1 MSAFCALRVKTF
13 SRYESCGVYSLRFL
27 WAHLACK
34 CRLSPFLVLLL
45 PSLQVSEFL
54 FVCFCRQPK
63 ALSECGLREETQ
75 RVPFLSANL
84 TASLVVNMASPNSFD
99 ISDFIFDA
107 ADLNFTPN
115 GGAVSTVPGVD
126 VDEDF
131 SSPLPPSGPTARLDS
146 YPPSSGRNT
155 SDEAYQQ
162 GDASTASPQR
172 CPLPSGGVSG
182 DGAVEDLQEKLD
194 RLHLAPEEDWS
205 NLHSGPGP
213 SGSVDA
219 SVATLSSLAERQETV
234 GRSGS
239 GEVPESHRKCAE
251 DGTPNGV
258 HAGDAGEP
266 REELKE
272 DHGRGGKATK
282 EIPEHACSYCGA
294 SSPDCVLKC
303 CCCNK
308 YFCNSPCSASGSS
321 MGSHIIFHLV
331 KSRHREVM
339 LHPEGPLGDCTLECF
354 QCGSR
359 NVFLLGLIPAEQ
371 EGVVVLI
378 CREPCLSSGALKQ
391 SGWDLTQW
399 QPLIEGKS
407 FLPWLVR
414 STLTAEEQR
423 DCHVVTTQQLQR
435 LEELWQKNP
444 QATLEELSQTK
455 EEAPLPC
462 VKLVYEDGFDYQR
475 TFAPLVQAEADF
487 DKQIKDGQ
495 KLVRVKLR
503 WEQGL
508 NRRRLAYFMYSRDE
522 GCNVRVAAGDEVKIS
537 TVLPKSVLSG
547 ASSSAPASSGGS
559 HGSGCTYSNEA
570 TSSNGVGSGGTAGLE
585 GDGNFVQW
593 SCTGSITRFSEDS
606 EEVIVEVKK
615 PPNAKGA
622 WDSPVPLLYTIEFVW
637 KSTSFERM
645 QAALRQ
651 LAVDEISVSSYL
663 YHTLMGKQMEHQII
677 QTPMPLQI
685 SAPNLAPLN
694 PSQMLAIR
702 YALQHPLS
710 LIQGPPGTG
719 KTLTCSTLVYQMV
732 KLSEVGSHIH
742 PRCAGRVNKEGG
754 QVLVVAPSN
763 VAVDQLAERIN
774 RTGLKVI
781 RMYSKSREG
790 ASSSL
795 TSFCV
800 ENLALHKKV
809 LELKTGSS
817 DEMAKYIQLK
827 EQTGE
832 LAAADER
839 RLRLL
844 ISRAEMEILQTA
856 DVICTTC
863 VGAGDNRLQG
873 FRFRQVVIDEAAQ
886 ATEPECLIPI
896 VLGAK
901 QVVLIGDHCQ
911 LGPVVLSKKAAAAGL
926 ATSLFS
932 RLLALG
938 HRPLRLKVQYRMH
951 PALSF
956 FPSYFFYEGELQN
969 GVTMTERTYFHQG
982 PGDHRFPWPN
992 EERPMFF
999 YHSTASEE
1007 ISGSGTSY
1015 VNRIEASNIE
1025 KIVTFLLKC
1034 GLKASQIGVITP
1046 YDGQRAHIS
1055 SLFQRQTTLGQA
1067 AFADL
1072 EVASVDAFQ
1081 GREKDFILLS
1091 CVRSNSNTGI
1101 GFLADSRRLNVAMT
1115 RAKYGLI
1122 ICGNATVL
1130 ANYMPRV
1137 ARPPGAPAAPPP
1149 GSGTTGLPGNALGPC
1164 GVQVGPGASTLS
1176 GTPCVP
1182 EPPIWRLLI
1191 HHYLKYDLVVDG
1203 PLSNLKPSKIRI
1215 TLPPLTPFGALT
1227 AAGASKGGRGG
1238 AGATKG
1244 KLGKIKAASR
1254 HIAPEELQDYD
1265 RHATTSG
1272 YLQTVPS
1279 SGGLSAGQP
1288 NAGPPPAS
1296 TYIPNGA
1303 GGYYSAPPLY
1313 PCAAFA
1319 ALLGADRGFQSQS
1332 PMPSSSLMAAHA
1344 ASGTA
1349 FYYPS
1354 GQGGA
1359 LAAAAVSGADHQT
1372 LRAPAAYF
1380 SGRDAEA
1387 GGFSGGSQGASA
1399 ACASSSFRDS
1409 GAGLGQS
1416 GAGASK
1422 SNTRPGEGPHGAV
1435 DVISRA
1441 IAGGGAFA
1449 SRPFP
1454 TETADAGT
1462 ATPGAGK
1469 RGGPKSS
1476 DRDARNE
1483 TRGLGESLGPANAS
1497 GASDPD
1503 FVGRDSGCASRPNRA
1518 ATVVSEQLD
1527 DDSFTF
1533 IGSQVGF

>member
-1 MSAFCALRVKTF
+1 
-13 SRYESCGVYSLRFL
+13 
-27 WAHLACK
+27 
-34 CRLSPFLVLLL
+34 
-45 PSLQVSEFL
+45 
-54 FVCFCRQPK
+54 
-63 ALSECGLREETQ
+63 
-75 RVPFLSANL
+75 
-84 TASLVVNMASPNSFD
+84 MASPSSFD

-115 GGAVSTVPGVD
+115 GAQAISTVPEAEID
-126 VDEDF
+126 DAL
-131 SSPLPPSGPTARLDS
+131 SSPSPFPSGPTGALDS
-146 YPPSSGRNT
+146 FSPFHQGRRKPDVEDIHKQAHTSGR
-155 SDEAYQQ
+155 SL
-162 GDASTASPQR
+162 QR
-172 CPLPSGGVSG
+172 CSNSSSDVPRAAA
-182 DGAVEDLQEKLD
+182 AVDELQEQLD
-194 RLHLAPEEDWS
+194 LLHLAPEEVGA
-205 NLHSGPGP
+205 NFQFGQGP
-213 SGSVDA
+213 SETVDV
-219 SVATLSSLAERQETV
+219 SVATPGSSPGHPETDD
-234 GRSGS
+234 SPGS
-239 GEVPESHRKCAE
+239 GEADESCHNKCEA
-251 DGTPNGV
+251 GTPNGTHAIDRGEHGAGV
-258 HAGDAGEP
+258 HGE
-266 REELKE
+266 L
-272 DHGRGGKATK
+272 DRGEKTTK
-282 EIPEHACSYCGA
+282 DVPEHACSYCGA
-294 SSPDCVLKC
+294 SSPECVLKC

-308 YFCNSPCSASGSS
+308 YFCNSPCSVSGSS

-378 CREPCLSSGALKQ
+378 CREPCLSSSALKQ
-391 SGWDLTQW
+391 SGWDLSQW

-414 STLTAEEQR
+414 PTLTADERR

-455 EEAPLPC
+455 EEAPLPS

-487 DKQIKDGQ
+487 DKQMKDGQ

-508 NRRRLAYFMYSRDE
+508 NRRRLAYFMYARDE

-537 TVLPKSVLSG
+537 TMLPKSVL
-547 ASSSAPASSGGS
+547 AASSAPATSSGAGS
-559 HGSGCTYSNEA
+559 Q
-570 TSSNGVGSGGTAGLE
+570 GSGGAHGHDATSPNGTSDGGARGGLE
-585 GDGNFVQW
+585 GDANLVEW

-615 PPNAKGA
+615 PPNVKGA

-719 KTLTCSTLVYQMV
+719 KTLTSSTLVYQMV
-732 KLSEVGSHIH
+732 KLSEMGSHVH
-742 PRCAGRVNKEGG
+742 PRGTGGFNKDGG

-790 ASSSL
+790 AASSL
-795 TSFCV
+795 TSFCM
-800 ENLALHKKV
+800 EHLALHKKV
-809 LELKTGSS
+809 LELKTAGS
-817 DEMAKYIQLK
+817 DEMAKYLQLK

-969 GVTMTERTYFHQG
+969 GVTMTERTYFHRG
-982 PGDHRFPWPN
+982 PGEHRFPWPS

-1015 VNRIEASNIE
+1015 VNRVEASNIE

-1122 ICGNATVL
+1122 ICGNASVL

-1137 ARPPGAPAAPPP
+1137 ARPPAGSASLQ
-1149 GSGTTGLPGNALGPC
+1149 GSGAAGATSNALGPG
-1164 GVQVGPGASTLS
+1164 GVAVGPGAAALP
-1176 GTPCVP
+1176 GTFVP

-1227 AAGASKGGRGG
+1227 APGASAKGGKG
-1238 AGATKG
+1238 AGAAKAG
-1244 KLGKIKAASR
+1244 KAAGKTKAASR
-1254 HIAPEELQDYD
+1254 YVAAEELLDYD
-1265 RHATTSG
+1265 RHATSSG
-1272 YLQTVPS
+1272 YLQTVPTPGS
-1279 SGGLSAGQP
+1279 LNAGQP
-1288 NAGPPPAS
+1288 IVSPAAS
-1296 TYIPNGA
+1296 AYIPNGA

-1313 PCAAFA
+1313 PSAAFA

-1332 PMPSSSLMAAHA
+1332 PLPSSSLMAAHA
-1344 ASGTA
+1344 ATSSA
-1349 FYYPS
+1349 FYYPPS
-1354 GQGGA
+1354 TGGA
-1359 LAAAAVSGADHQT
+1359 PVSAVTASAGADQT

-1380 SGRDAEA
+1380 SGRDGAN
-1387 GGFSGGSQGASA
+1387 GLSSGGPGASA
-1399 ACASSSFRDS
+1399 ASASSSNS
-1409 GAGLGQS
+1409 NLMGGATG
-1416 GAGASK
+1416 
-1422 SNTRPGEGPHGAV
+1422 
-1435 DVISRA
+1435 
-1441 IAGGGAFA
+1441 GGGAFA
-1449 SRPFP
+1449 SRSLSSA
-1454 TETADAGT
+1454 EKAAVGT
-1462 ATPGAGK
+1462 ASAGAGK
-1469 RGGPKSS
+1469 GGGPRAAH
-1476 DRDARNE
+1476 RDARNE
-1483 TRGLGESLGPANAS
+1483 ARERTGEGPAQALR
-1497 GASDPD
+1497 ASDLD
-1503 FVGRDSGCASRPNRA
+1503 FVDGPRARSAPRPGRA
-1518 ATVVSEQLD
+1518 ATVVSEQFD

>member
-1 MSAFCALRVKTF
+1 
-13 SRYESCGVYSLRFL
+13 
-27 WAHLACK
+27 
-34 CRLSPFLVLLL
+34 
-45 PSLQVSEFL
+45 
-54 FVCFCRQPK
+54 
-63 ALSECGLREETQ
+63 
-75 RVPFLSANL
+75 
-84 TASLVVNMASPNSFD
+84 MASPTIFD

-115 GGAVSTVPGVD
+115 SGPALCEVSGGDNGGEQSSHPSCGGGDEPCLHSLAFNHEGSRKLGVEDVKQASGADAKMKDDNSHNGVCSSNVAVEEPQTELGHATDRLRLGREPGDFTVPTRRGLAVTGEGLLAEQPESAD
-126 VDEDF
+126 TAECVDELREGF
-131 SSPLPPSGPTARLDS
+131 REPCS
-146 YPPSSGRNT
+146 
-155 SDEAYQQ
+155 E
-162 GDASTASPQR
+162 PQR
-172 CPLPSGGVSG
+172 
-182 DGAVEDLQEKLD
+182 
-194 RLHLAPEEDWS
+194 
-205 NLHSGPGP
+205 
-213 SGSVDA
+213 
-219 SVATLSSLAERQETV
+219 T
-234 GRSGS
+234 
-239 GEVPESHRKCAE
+239 
-251 DGTPNGV
+251 NGV
-258 HAGDAGEP
+258 PRSEEGHGGEAAQPGFDCEP
-266 REELKE
+266 RTPAELP
-272 DHGRGGKATK
+272 A
-282 EIPEHACSYCGA
+282 HACSYCGA
-294 SSPDCVLKC
+294 SSPECVLKC

-308 YFCNSPCSASGSS
+308 YFCNSPCSNSGSS

-331 KSRHREVM
+331 RSRHREVM

-378 CREPCLSSGALKQ
+378 CREPCLSSSALKQ
-391 SGWDLTQW
+391 SGWDLSHW

-414 STLTAEEQR
+414 PTLTAAERR
-423 DCHVVTTQQLQR
+423 DCRVVTTQQLQR

-455 EEAPLPC
+455 EEEVLPS

-475 TFAPLVQAEADF
+475 TFAPLVQAEADY
-487 DKQIKDGQ
+487 DKQMRDGQ
-495 KLVRVKLR
+495 KLVKVKLR

-508 NRRRLAYFMYSRDE
+508 NRRRLAYFMYARDE
-522 GCNVRVAAGDEVKIS
+522 GCNVRLAAGDEVKI
-537 TVLPKSVLSG
+537 TTALPKSVIG
-547 ASSSAPASSGGS
+547 ASSATASASSAGAARAATA
-559 HGSGCTYSNEA
+559 HGSSDAPGASASTG
-570 TSSNGVGSGGTAGLE
+570 SSAADGGA
-585 GDGNFVQW
+585 DGEDLVQW

-615 PPNAKGA
+615 SSNGKGA

-645 QAALRQ
+645 QNALRQ

-677 QTPMPLQI
+677 QTPMPSHI

-732 KLSEVGSHIH
+732 KLSEMGSHLH
-742 PRCAGRVNKEGG
+742 PRGAGGFNKEGG

-781 RMYSKSREG
+781 RVYSKSREFAYTALG
-790 ASSSL
+790 SSFSM
-795 TSFCV
+795 

-809 LELKTGSS
+809 LELKTASS
-817 DEMAKYIQLK
+817 DEIAKYLQLK
-827 EQTGE
+827 EHTGE
-832 LAAADER
+832 LAPADER

-844 ISRAEMEILQTA
+844 LSRAEMEILQTA

-873 FRFRQVVIDEAAQ
+873 FRFRQVVIDEATQ
-886 ATEPECLIPI
+886 ATEPECLIPV

-969 GVTMTERTYFHQG
+969 GVTMKDRTYVHRG
-982 PGDHRFPWPN
+982 PGDHRFPWPS

-999 YHSTASEE
+999 YHSTAAEE

-1015 VNRIEASNIE
+1015 VNRVEAGNIE

-1101 GFLADSRRLNVAMT
+1101 GFLADARRLNVALT

-1122 ICGNATVL
+1122 ICGNASVL
-1130 ANYMPRV
+1130 ANYVPRMPR
-1137 ARPPGAPAAPPP
+1137 PPP
-1149 GSGTTGLPGNALGPC
+1149 SSSPLQPGGIAPGLAPGVLGPC
-1164 GVQVGPGASTLS
+1164 GAVVGPGGPAVP
-1176 GTPCVP
+1176 GVACVP

-1203 PLSNLKPSKIRI
+1203 PLSNLKPSKIRVA
-1215 TLPPLTPFGALT
+1215 LPPLTPLGALMAT
-1227 AAGASKGGRGG
+1227 GGLAKGGKNG
-1238 AGATKG
+1238 AGAAKAGKG
-1244 KLGKIKAASR
+1244 LGKTKAASR
-1254 HIAPEELQDYD
+1254 YIAPEELQDYN
-1265 RHATTSG
+1265 RNSTTSSG
-1272 YLQTVPS
+1272 YLQSVS
-1279 SGGLSAGQP
+1279 SPGGLASAGQASHL
-1288 NAGPPPAS
+1288 AG
-1296 TYIPNGA
+1296 TYALNGPS
-1303 GGYYSAPPLY
+1303 GGYAYGGTPLY
-1313 PCAAFA
+1313 PSPAFA
-1319 ALLGADRGFQSQS
+1319 ALLGAERGFQTQQTAF
-1332 PMPSSSLMAAHA
+1332 PSSSLMAAHA
-1344 ASGTA
+1344 AASSSFCYGA
-1349 FYYPS
+1349 P
-1354 GQGGA
+1354 GGA
-1359 LAAAAVSGADHQT
+1359 GGGPAGSSSVAAGALEQQT
-1372 LRAPAAYF
+1372 LRAPSAYF
-1380 SGRDAEA
+1380 AGREGAA
-1387 GGFSGGSQGASA
+1387 G
-1399 ACASSSFRDS
+1399 
-1409 GAGLGQS
+1409 GAGLSFGGGPGAAGS
-1416 GAGASK
+1416 GANAGNSTASQPGGGGVCARGTSRSADGPFSGTSGLGGGTLGMPTGAGSRGGARHTDRDQRTEATYVADRDGKALRRTALDLRDEQGANSSK
-1422 SNTRPGEGPHGAV
+1422 RPG
-1435 DVISRA
+1435 
-1441 IAGGGAFA
+1441 
-1449 SRPFP
+1449 
-1454 TETADAGT
+1454 
-1462 ATPGAGK
+1462 
-1469 RGGPKSS
+1469 
-1476 DRDARNE
+1476 
-1483 TRGLGESLGPANAS
+1483 
-1497 GASDPD
+1497 
-1503 FVGRDSGCASRPNRA
+1503 RA